1 MNRGRTLLPAPGVD
15 ERLARLATPDPK
27 RFWAGVLFGVLS
39 AAAAIGLTWASA
51 YLISASALRPPILTL
66 MAIIVSVRV
75 FALGRAS
82 FRYIERLLSHDAAFR
97 MLGRLRVGV
106 FERLIPGAPA
116 NLSHLGRGDLM
127 SRFVSDIDDL
137 QDLPLRVWQPLLT
150 SLLVS
155 AVTTALLALISP
167 MAGLVLALSLIGAA
181 VLGGVLP
188 ERATSARTRD
198 AAPVRAAQNEH
209 MLRMLESMDVLTAY
223 DALPQAQREAQS
235 LAWRQSVID
244 RSRAATQGLVDLCLT
259 GFTGIA
265 VIGAIWAGGTDLQAG
280 AFPSSWLAVLVLVPM
295 TIFDVFS
302 QVPTAMTAIE
312 KVRVASHRIGAV
324 IDDGRRLNG
333 GADDAGSGAGAD
345 GDAGAEPAPQ
355 ADERASAFASL
366 QLRDVSIGW
375 PGAPIIAE
383 GIDLDLRPGRRV
395 LITGA
400 SGAGKSTLAATLV
413 RFLDHRSGGYA
424 IDAQDVRDLGGDRV
438 RRVVG
443 LCEQRPHLFASTV
456 RANLLLAQPEAEDDL
471 LLAVL
476 RRVGLNDLIESRE
489 GLDTVVGEN
498 GQLLSGGQVQRLALA
513 RALLAEFPVIVFDE
527 PTANVDP
534 ELADELL
541 VDLLAI
547 AGTHGSTRD
556 GQAPAVVLMSHDRV
570 PSALVDEH
578 LHLADGRLTRV
589 DAVEQA

>member
-1 MNRGRTLLPAPGVD
+1 MSRRTTPLPAPGVD

-27 RFWAGVLFGVLS
+27 RFWAGALFGVLS

-66 MAIIVSVRV
+66 MAVIVSVRA

-150 SLLVS
+150 SLAVS

-167 MAGLVLALSLIGAA
+167 MAALVLALSLIGAA

-188 ERATSARTRD
+188 ERATSARTRE

-223 DALPQAQREAQS
+223 DALPQAQREARR
-235 LAWRQSVID
+235 LARRQSVID
-244 RSRAATQGLVDLCLT
+244 RSRATTQGLVDLCLT
-259 GFTGIA
+259 GFTGVA
-265 VIGAIWAGGTDLQAG
+265 VIGALWAGGTDLQAG
-280 AFPSSWLAVLVLVPM
+280 AFPGSWLAVLVLVPM

-333 GADDAGSGAGAD
+333 GADDAGSSA
-345 GDAGAEPAPQ
+345 DAGAGPASQP
-355 ADERASAFASL
+355 DERASAFSSL

-383 GIDLDLRPGRRV
+383 GIDLDLRPGRRL

-400 SGAGKSTLAATLV
+400 SGAGKSTLAATMV
-413 RFLDHRSGGYA
+413 RFLDHRSGRYT
-424 IDAQDVRDLGGDRV
+424 IDARDARDLGGDAV

-456 RANLLLAQPEAEDDL
+456 RANLLLARPEAEDAI

-476 RRVGLNDLIESRE
+476 RRVGLDDLSRSRD
-489 GLDTVVGEN
+489 GLDTIVGEN
-498 GQLLSGGQVQRLALA
+498 GRLLSGGQVQRLALA

-541 VDLLAI
+541 VDLLTI
-547 AGTHGSTRD
+547 AGLHGSTRD
-556 GQAPAVVLMSHDRV
+556 GRPPAVVLMSHDRV
-570 PSALVDEH
+570 PATLVDEH

-589 DAVEQA
+589 EAGEQA